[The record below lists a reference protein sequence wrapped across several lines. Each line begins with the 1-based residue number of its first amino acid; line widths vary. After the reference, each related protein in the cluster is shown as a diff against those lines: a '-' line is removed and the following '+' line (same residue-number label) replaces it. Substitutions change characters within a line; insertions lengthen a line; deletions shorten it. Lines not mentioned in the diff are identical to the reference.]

1 MNIKS
6 NYYVSPL
13 LRSKDYLDELEE
25 QDFSN
30 IRAALRKMGTFL
42 SERGISLPAKDVK
55 RQPRI
60 EIKGVDS
67 NGKERLLQQEIKE
80 KLGID
85 VLEDSK
91 GYNILF
97 PIFKEG
103 VIMCKTEEY
112 GTYYTHFIVREE
124 AAEHFDLE
132 IHEYRFYNQ
141 IFYMHYL
148 VYIEGLSKVMPMCET
163 KTRYSGINGFF
174 FTPFSRSDLKDFTD
188 KELDD
193 IRAVTPSEGKDATE
207 VDAIT
212 SYTLSTFRVVNFLRE
227 YYQENGLSSLVDNEY
242 FEIKNWNDDMDSST
256 VGEDDSWITTYVE
269 DLIHNDSG
277 VQILNT
283 HTIDSVINEIVKCAD
298 INTFYSA
305 VGFAFRSGLKI
316 LEPIFHKIHKKDG
329 KCELIIGSLQNHDN
343 EKANNKM
350 DKHTVKYMNEL
361 IKKNMMDLYTYKPS
375 FYHGKFYYMSNDKK
389 AFVIVGSSNLSKT
402 AFKVNYEMDVIHI
415 MEKGSKQDQQF
426 LDWYNTLRKQCEKIE
441 LLNENNFDEYNWTSE
456 LDAYHSLKYQRVSS
470 EEVKKKIEALSD
482 EELKYRLTLWLDKN
496 PTDRYENIGIDA
508 LKDYIMF
515 VYAENG
521 LVVFESFIPGNAYY
535 VFRYRNSLVKLLE
548 EIANMSKTQMAC
560 SVHYVNRGY
569 HMQSKDKLV
578 QRVNKY
584 FEQY

>member
-1 MNIKS
+1 MSIKS
-6 NYYVSPL
+6 NYYASSL
-13 LRSKDYLDELEE
+13 LKVKDYLDELEE
-25 QDFSN
+25 QEFSN

-42 SERGISLPAKDVK
+42 SERGISLPAKEIK
-55 RQPRI
+55 KQHRI
-60 EIKGVDS
+60 EVKGVAP
-67 NGKERLLQQEIKE
+67 NGKERLLQQEVME
-80 KLGID
+80 KFGID

-91 GYNILF
+91 GYNTLL
-97 PIFKEG
+97 PIFNEG
-103 VIMCKTEEY
+103 VIMCKTEEN
-112 GTYYTHFIVREE
+112 GIYYTHFIVREE
-124 AAEHFDLE
+124 TAEHFDLE

-148 VYIEGLSKVMPMCET
+148 VYIEGLSKVIPMCET

-193 IRAVTPSEGKDATE
+193 IRAVATSEGIDSTV

-227 YYQENGLSSLVDNEY
+227 YYQESGLNTFSDNEY
-242 FEIKNWNDDMDSST
+242 FQIKNWSDDIGT
-256 VGEDDSWITTYVE
+256 PIIKDDSRIKTYVE
-269 DLIHNDSG
+269 NLINNDSG
-277 VQILNT
+277 IEILNT
-283 HTIDSVINEIVKCAD
+283 HTIDVVINEIVKQAD

-305 VGFAFRSGLKI
+305 VGFAFLSGFKI
-316 LEPIFHKIHKKDG
+316 LESIFHEVYRKRG
-329 KCELIIGSLQNHDN
+329 RCELIIGSLQNYDN
-343 EKANNKM
+343 ENANNKI
-350 DKHTVKYMNEL
+350 DKYTVQYINKMLEN
-361 IKKNMMDLYTYKPS
+361 NMLDLYTYKPS
-375 FYHGKFYYMSNDKK
+375 FYHGKFYYMCNDKK
-389 AFVIVGSSNLSKT
+389 SFVIVGSSNLSKT
-402 AFKVNYEMDVIHI
+402 AFRVNYEMDVIHI
-415 MEKGSKQDQQF
+415 MERGSKQEQQF
-426 LDWYNTLRKQCEKIE
+426 LDWYNALQKQCEKIE
-441 LLNENNFDEYNWTSE
+441 ILNENNFGEFNWTSE

-470 EEVKKKIEALSD
+470 EEVKKKIAALSD

-515 VYAENG
+515 VYTENS

-535 VFRYRNSLVKLLE
+535 VFKYRNSLVNLLE

-569 HMQSKDKLV
+569 HMQSKEKLT
-578 QRVNKY
+578 QRVDRY